1 MVVFGGFS
9 AVELAN
15 RLADC
20 DPKLI
25 ILANAGKEPNK
36 VINYKKIVDHGIE
49 LSHKKNIQKIIF
61 QRPNVLAPEPLA
73 QG

>member
-15 RLADC
+15 RISDC
-20 DPKLI
+20 DPKLV

-36 VINYKKIVDHGIE
+36 IINYKNIVNNAI
-49 LSHKKNIQKIIF
+49 
-61 QRPNVLAPEPLA
+61 
-73 QG
+73 